1 MTTPLVK
8 LADRYV
14 ETAIDDET
22 VVMDMDSAEF
32 FSLNQTAGAVWR
44 MIDGTRNRDAIIAAL
59 AADYGVEVG
68 AISAEVDE
76 VLGKF
81 REAGFIG
88 A

>member
-1 MTTPLVK
+1 MTRPLIK
-8 LADRYV
+8 LIDRFV

-44 MIDGTRNRDAIIAAL
+44 LIDGTRSRDAIVSEL
-59 AADYGVEVG
+59 AADYGVVAP
-68 AISAEVDE
+68 AIAAEADE

-88 A
+88 G

>member
-1 MTTPLVK
+1 MTALLSK
-8 LADRYV
+8 LIDRFV

-44 MIDGTRNRDAIIAAL
+44 LIDGTRGRDAIVAKL
-59 AADYGVEVG
+59 AADYGVK
-68 AISAEVDE
+68 AATIAAEVDE

-88 A
+88 G